1 LTEKLLRHRLN
12 EPLPGFPPEP
22 KRFDRQIYRI
32 KQTMSAP
39 MPANP
44 TILLVEDDDETR
56 YMMRLQLEQRGYKVI
71 EAEDGETAVDLAEN
85 LDPHI
90 VLMDLSLPRM
100 DGFEAT
106 KRIRAND
113 GMAEIP
119 VVAVTAHQE
128 TDFRQGAKESGFDA
142 YVTKPI
148 DFDWLCELLNGLT
161 Q

>member
-1 LTEKLLRHRLN
+1 
-12 EPLPGFPPEP
+12 
-22 KRFDRQIYRI
+22 
-32 KQTMSAP
+32 MSAP

-44 TILLVEDDDETR
+44 TILLVEDDEETR
-56 YMMRLQLEQRGYKVI
+56 YVMRLQLEQRGYKVI

-85 LDPHI
+85 LNPHI

-106 KRIRAND
+106 KRIRASD

-128 TDFRQGAKESGFDA
+128 TDFRVGAKESGFDA

-148 DFDWLCELLNGLT
+148 DFDWLCELLEGLT
-161 Q
+161 PTPQK